1 MKRTTA
7 FILLVV
13 FALSL
18 CACNKGPSKEAKAA
32 IVGEWRST
40 SGYYYIFNEDCTGV
54 TSEGEEFDWNYDEE
68 NQAYTITL
76 YTGKT
81 LSSPIHVEKG
91 LRFLEI
97 NNLKTY
103 HKDDLLKLIK

>member
-1 MKRTTA
+1 MKRITS
-7 FILLVV
+7 FVLLIVL
-13 FALSL
+13 ALSL

-32 IVGEWRST
+32 IIGEWRST

-54 TSEGEEFDWNYDEE
+54 TSEGEEFTWGYD
-68 NQAYTITL
+68 NDQQAYTITL
-76 YTGKT
+76 NSGKI

-103 HKDDLLKLIK
+103 YKDDLFKLTK